1 MSDKYFIDT
10 NIIVYAHDGAHP
22 EKQSRAQ
29 EVIFSGMRNSDTS
42 ISAQVLSEFFVTVT
56 RKINRKFSIPAAR
69 HVVALLSHLEVVDI
83 DADLI
88 QKASFMQERFRT
100 SYWDGLILAAAD
112 QAECTVLY
120 SEDFSHGQRY
130 GGITS
135 VNPFFQG

>member
-10 NIIVYAHDGAHP
+10 NIIVYAHDGDHP

-29 EVIFSGMRNSDTS
+29 ELIFSGMRNSDTS
-42 ISAQVLSEFFVTVT
+42 ISAQVLSEFFVTIT
-56 RKINRKFSIPAAR
+56 RKITRKFSIPAAR
-69 HVVALLSHLEVVDI
+69 HVVALLSHLEVVEI

-88 QKASFMQERFRT
+88 QKATFMQEQFLT

-112 QAECTVLY
+112 RAECTVLY

-135 VNPFFQG
+135 VNPFLQG